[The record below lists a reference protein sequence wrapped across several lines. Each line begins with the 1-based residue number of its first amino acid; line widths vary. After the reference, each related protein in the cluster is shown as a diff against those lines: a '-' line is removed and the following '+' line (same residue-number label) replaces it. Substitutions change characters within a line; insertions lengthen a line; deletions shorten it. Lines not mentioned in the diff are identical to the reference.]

1 MQGNPSQCLYISII
15 SGGILPFSANSG
27 KSRSFCFCSYVIN
40 NKRESILSWGDDSE
54 ALACVSM
61 TSYPSMCVKCA
72 PFKGLCVCLCV

>member
-40 NKRESILSWGDDSE
+40 NIGGWWEQ
-54 ALACVSM
+54 
-61 TSYPSMCVKCA
+61 
-72 PFKGLCVCLCV
+72 CVCVCEVCVCV